1 MKHLTNYYLTN
12 YYFTNYY
19 LTNYSYYK
27 FWSGSAYKMYNHL
40 FSELKVEKFSKHHT
54 KVDSVESEQD
64 NVLRNSHIATD
75 HSP

>member
-1 MKHLTNYYLTN
+1 
-12 YYFTNYY
+12 
-19 LTNYSYYK
+19 
-27 FWSGSAYKMYNHL
+27 MYNHL